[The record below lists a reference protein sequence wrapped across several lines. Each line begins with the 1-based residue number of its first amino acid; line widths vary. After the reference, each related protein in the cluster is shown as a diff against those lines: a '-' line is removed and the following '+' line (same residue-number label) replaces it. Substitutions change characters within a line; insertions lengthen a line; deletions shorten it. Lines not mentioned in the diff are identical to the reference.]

1 MSKKTKSNP
10 TKEAGLEFTVVNPHA
25 AGIDIAAKMH
35 AVAVPPGRDSEQVRM
50 FGAFTSDLQEIAS
63 WLKKCEVTTVAME
76 STGVYWK
83 PLFTVLVEQG
93 FEVYLVNARQVK
105 SITGRKTDMDDAR
118 WIQKL
123 HSCGLLNTS
132 FLPDNETESLR
143 TLVRFRRT
151 LMQDSTRYVLR
162 MEKSLELMNIKIHS
176 TINDLM
182 GKTGKAIVEAI
193 IEGERNA
200 VNFMQYVDPRI
211 KASRSELIESLQGNW
226 RSEHLFT
233 LRHCYELYHYL
244 QKKIANCDQEIE
256 LLLQHMSA
264 LQQHGEIETIPLS
277 TKRKTK
283 NQPAFNVKGYLHKV
297 HGIDVTAIYGMSEVT
312 SLEVLSETG
321 IDLSK
326 WESEKHFVSWLN
338 LCPNNKITGGK
349 LISSKIL
356 KKKSN
361 PAAQAFRAAANS
373 LKTSENWLGDYFR
386 RKKSKGGHKYA
397 IVATARKLAV
407 IYYLMVRNKH
417 EFNPIDLNEYR
428 SKYKESRINYLEKQL
443 AKLKSV
449 A

>member
-1 MSKKTKSNP
+1 MSKKTKSNS
-10 TKEAGLEFTVVNPHA
+10 TNEAGLEFTVVNPHA
-25 AGIDIAAKMH
+25 AGIDIAATMH
-35 AVAVPPGRDSEQVRM
+35 AVAVPPGRDREQVRM
-50 FGAFTSDLQEIAS
+50 FGAFTSDLQAIAI

-143 TLVRFRRT
+143 TLVRYRRS

-162 MEKSLELMNIKIHS
+162 MEKSLELMNVKIHS

-193 IEGERNA
+193 IEGERDA
-200 VNFMQYVDPRI
+200 INFMQYVDPRI
-211 KASRSELIESLQGNW
+211 KASRTELIESLQGNW

-233 LRHCYELYHYL
+233 LKHCYELYHYMQ
-244 QKKIANCDQEIE
+244 QKIIDCDQEIE

-264 LQQHGEIETIPLS
+264 VQQHGEIEIIPLS

-321 IDLSK
+321 TDLSK
-326 WESEKHFVSWLN
+326 WENEKHFVSWLN

-361 PAAQAFRAAANS
+361 AAAQAFRAAANS
-373 LKTSENWLGDYFR
+373 LKASENWLGDYFR

-407 IYYLMVRNKH
+407 IYYLMVRNKQD
-417 EFNPIDLNEYR
+417 FNPIDLNEYR

-443 AKLKSV
+443 AKLKAV